1 MYVND
6 PIGDLLT
13 RIRNGLIA
21 NHTYV
26 SVPKS
31 KIKKRIVEL
40 LVEEGFVASFEDLE
54 VEGQIQNSLK
64 IELKYNAVTGLSVI
78 SEIKRVSKP
87 SRRLYTSMND
97 LRPLKNGFGVY
108 FISTSKGM
116 MSDREARKLNVG
128 GEVICSIW

>member
-31 KIKKRIVEL
+31 NIKKRIVEL
-40 LVEEGFVASFEDLE
+40 LVEEGFVTSFEDLE

-64 IELKYNAVTGLSVI
+64 IELKYNAVTGKSVI

-87 SRRLYTSMND
+87 SRRLYYSMND

-108 FISTSKGM
+108 FVSTSKGL

>member
-21 NHTYV
+21 NHTHV

-40 LVEEGFVASFEDLE
+40 LVEEGFVSSFEDIE

-64 IELKYNAVTGLSVI
+64 IELKYNAVTGQSVI

-87 SRRLYTSMND
+87 SRRLYYSMND

-108 FISTSKGM
+108 FVSTSKGLM
-116 MSDREARKLNVG
+116 TDREARKLNVG